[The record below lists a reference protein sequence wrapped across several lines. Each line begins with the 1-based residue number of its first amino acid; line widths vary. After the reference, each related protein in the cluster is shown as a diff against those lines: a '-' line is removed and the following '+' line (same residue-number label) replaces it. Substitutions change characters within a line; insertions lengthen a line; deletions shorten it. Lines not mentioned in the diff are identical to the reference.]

1 MICHCPIL
9 TILDRQ
15 YLASTNAK
23 AAQHADA
30 TREDLLEQAQS
41 VYAEASKAGGN
52 NLASATSY
60 MAQAT
65 KSTKDNT
72 FDTWSH
78 SELKAYIDSF
88 GIPVYQGSSAN
99 ELRAAAR
106 RNSQYFKYGTTSP
119 HKTLY
124 AKIQSNLQWLLDQVM
139 IGASSGRVQ
148 GQESAEKAKERTKQ
162 AASSARSE
170 L

>member
-1 MICHCPIL
+1 MN
-9 TILDRQ
+9 
-15 YLASTNAK
+15 SK
-23 AAQHADA
+23 AAQRAGD
-30 TREDLLEQAQS
+30 TREELIKQAQDS
-41 VYAEASKAGGN
+41 YTKASKAGGD

-65 KSTKDNT
+65 KAAKTDT

-88 GIPVYQGSSAN
+88 GIPVYQGSSLN

-119 HKTLY
+119 QGTLY
-124 AKIQSNLQWLLDQVM
+124 VKVQDSVQWLLDQLK

-148 GQESAEKAKERTKQ
+148 GQESAEKVKDKTRK
-162 AASSARSE
+162 AADNMRSE

>member
-1 MICHCPIL
+1 MN
-9 TILDRQ
+9 TK
-15 YLASTNAK
+15 T
-23 AAQHADA
+23 AQNADA
-30 TREDLLEQAQS
+30 TREELIKQAQDS
-41 VYAEASKAGGN
+41 YTKASKAGGD

-65 KSTKDNT
+65 KSAKADT

-88 GIPVYQGSSAN
+88 GIPAYQGSSLN

-119 HKTLY
+119 QGTLY
-124 AKIQSNLQWLLDQVM
+124 AKFQDSIQWLLDQLK

-148 GQESAEKAKERTKQ
+148 GQESAEKVKDRSKQ
-162 AASSARSE
+162 AAGNVRSE